1 MPEQLER
8 TKTLDSIRRILLAIE
23 LNDNGATKESSLI
36 SQATNLLQ
44 SMYAITVPTKNSATS
59 PDYYGK
65 YEVKPIDFI
74 VDNNLPFAEGNIVK
88 YVVRWKQ
95 KNGVEDLKKA
105 RVYLDKLIE
114 LDEQKSKK
122 KDNIYEQHV
131 AI

>member
-8 TKTLDSIRRILLAIE
+8 TKTFDSIRRILTSIE
-23 LNDNGATKESSLI
+23 FSDRGAAKESSLV
-36 SQATNLLQ
+36 SQVINLLQ
-44 SMYAITVPTKNSATS
+44 TTTASPAPTEHSATS
-59 PDYYGK
+59 PNYNAK
-65 YEVKPIDFI
+65 YEVNPIDFI
-74 VDNNLPFAEGNIVK
+74 VDNDLPFAEGNIVK

-114 LDEQKSKK
+114 LDEQQSKK

>member
-1 MPEQLER
+1 MPEQIER
-8 TKTLDSIRRILLAIE
+8 TKTFDSIRNILTSLE
-23 LNDNGATKESSLI
+23 FTDKGAAKESSLV
-36 SQATNLLQ
+36 SQVINLLQ
-44 SMYAITVPTKNSATS
+44 TTTTSPVPTEHSATS
-59 PDYYGK
+59 PDYYAK

-74 VDNNLPFAEGNIVK
+74 VDNDLPFAEGNIVK

-114 LDEQKSKK
+114 LDEQQSKK
-122 KDNIYEQHV
+122 KDNIHEHV

>member
-8 TKTLDSIRRILLAIE
+8 TKTFDSIRRILTSIE
-23 LNDNGATKESSLI
+23 FNDRGAAKESSLV
-36 SQATNLLQ
+36 SQVINLLQ
-44 SMYAITVPTKNSATS
+44 TTTASPAPSEHSATS
-59 PDYYGK
+59 PNYYAK

-74 VDNNLPFAEGNIVK
+74 VDNDLPFAEGNIVK

-114 LDEQKSKK
+114 LDEQQSKK

>member
-1 MPEQLER
+1 MPEQIER
-8 TKTLDSIRRILLAIE
+8 TKTFDSIRNILTSLEFTDKGVA
-23 LNDNGATKESSLI
+23 KESSLV
-36 SQATNLLQ
+36 SQVINLLQ
-44 SMYAITVPTKNSATS
+44 TTTTSPVPTEHSATS
-59 PDYYGK
+59 PDYYAK

-74 VDNNLPFAEGNIVK
+74 VDNDLPFAEGNIVK

-114 LDEQKSKK
+114 LDEQQSKK
-122 KDNIYEQHV
+122 KDNIHEHV